1 MIINHLEVGRATWPG
16 NMIVKTFLQTQV
28 LRLEKVGDRDVT
40 EEELKAIVNA
50 LPLLRVGKVIQIIC
64 FTVWLVVRERGFLK
78 VPFST
83 LFSTDLTTAPEFLF
97 GGHNMGKAASGEI
110 SSI

>member
-1 MIINHLEVGRATWPG
+1 M
-16 NMIVKTFLQTQV
+16 

-64 FTVWLVVRERGFLK
+64 FTVWLVVRAY
-78 VPFST
+78 S
-83 LFSTDLTTAPEFLF
+83 
-97 GGHNMGKAASGEI
+97 
-110 SSI
+110 